1 MYYFNFESKYIT
13 HLLMAKFVWIILCT
27 HDKILVLFP
36 QKKKKILV
44 LLDCYCY
51 TVTILRLS
59 YDDTFICIKQ

>member
-36 QKKKKILV
+36 QKKKKKKNSSSVRLLLLYCDNLEAIL
-44 LLDCYCY
+44 
-51 TVTILRLS
+51 
-59 YDDTFICIKQ
+59 